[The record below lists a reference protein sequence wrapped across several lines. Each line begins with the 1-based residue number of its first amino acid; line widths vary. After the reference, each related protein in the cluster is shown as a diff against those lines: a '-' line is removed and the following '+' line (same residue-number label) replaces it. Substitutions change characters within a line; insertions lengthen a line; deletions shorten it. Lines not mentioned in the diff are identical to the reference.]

1 VGFVLSAASQM
12 ASNKAQKILTF
23 LKLVFCCKLQRTAF
37 SFMKHS
43 ALAED
48 TAFVILR
55 FMDWCTEDT
64 TTETSLCNSL
74 LLRSTLVSPQ
84 LIAALVII

>member
-1 VGFVLSAASQM
+1 
-12 ASNKAQKILTF
+12 
-23 LKLVFCCKLQRTAF
+23 
-37 SFMKHS
+37 MKHS

-48 TAFVILR
+48 TAFVILI

-74 LLRSTLVSPQ
+74 LLRSTLVSHQ
-84 LIAALVII
+84 LITALVII

>member
-1 VGFVLSAASQM
+1 
-12 ASNKAQKILTF
+12 
-23 LKLVFCCKLQRTAF
+23 
-37 SFMKHS
+37 MKHS

-55 FMDWCTEDT
+55 FIDWCTEDT
-64 TTETSLCNSL
+64 TTETSLCDSL
-74 LLRSTLVSPQ
+74 LLRSTLVLPQ

>member
-1 VGFVLSAASQM
+1 
-12 ASNKAQKILTF
+12 
-23 LKLVFCCKLQRTAF
+23 
-37 SFMKHS
+37 MKHS

-48 TAFVILR
+48 TAVVILR

-84 LIAALVII
+84 LIAALCDHLIQSESLIF